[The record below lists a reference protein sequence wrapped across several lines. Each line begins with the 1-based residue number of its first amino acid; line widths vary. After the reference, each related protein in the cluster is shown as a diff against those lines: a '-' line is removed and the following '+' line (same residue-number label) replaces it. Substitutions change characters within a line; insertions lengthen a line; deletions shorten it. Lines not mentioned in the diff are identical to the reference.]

1 MIHMPNT
8 VCHIEF
14 DVTDLARAQA
24 FYEGLFGWSF
34 RSFGEMV
41 VFASGDDHIGGMTR
55 VDEVKAGSSPSV
67 WFDVV
72 DLDEMLAKATT
83 LGAKTIAD
91 KQMLPGVGFTAQV
104 ADLDGNRIGL
114 VQFVKS
120 E

>member
-1 MIHMPNT
+1 MPNT

-14 DVTDLARAQA
+14 DVTDIPRAQA

-34 RSFGEMV
+34 RAFGEMV
-41 VFASGDDHIGGMTR
+41 VFAAGDDHIGGMTR
-55 VDEVKAGSSPSV
+55 VDVVKAGASPSV

-72 DLDEMLAKATT
+72 DIDENLTKAAE
-83 LGAKTIAD
+83 LGAPTLAEK
-91 KQMLPGVGFTAQV
+91 KMLPGVGFTAQV
-104 ADLDGNRIGL
+104 ADPDGNPIGL